1 MPFKSDAQRRL
12 MYAVAED
19 PALAKEKGIPQ
30 SVAHEFI
37 NKEHAKNEA
46 KKPKKLKKIIHD
58 GVDAEAPAIM
68 KKNKK
73 D

>member
-19 PALAKEKGIPQ
+19 PKLAKEKGIPQ

-37 NKEHAKNEA
+37 AADKAEKAPLH
-46 KKPKKLKKIIHD
+46 KKM
-58 GVDAEAPAIM
+58 GATVDALAKD
-68 KKNKK
+68 KKSKK
-73 D
+73 KGG